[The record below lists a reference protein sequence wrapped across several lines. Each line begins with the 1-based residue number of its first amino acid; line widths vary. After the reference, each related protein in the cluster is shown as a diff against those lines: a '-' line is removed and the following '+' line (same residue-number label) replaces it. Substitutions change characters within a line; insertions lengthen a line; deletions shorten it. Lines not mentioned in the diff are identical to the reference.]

1 MTTEEMYDYLMDNL
15 GVSQETMSVVCCIN
29 GYSKETMEDIL
40 YAVTG
45 YRYFDQYMEE
55 LEEED

>member
-1 MTTEEMYDYLMDNL
+1 MTIEKMYDYLMDNL
-15 GVSQETMSVVCCIN
+15 GVSEQTMNVVCCIN

-45 YRYFDQYMEE
+45 YKYFDQYIEE
-55 LEEED
+55 INKED